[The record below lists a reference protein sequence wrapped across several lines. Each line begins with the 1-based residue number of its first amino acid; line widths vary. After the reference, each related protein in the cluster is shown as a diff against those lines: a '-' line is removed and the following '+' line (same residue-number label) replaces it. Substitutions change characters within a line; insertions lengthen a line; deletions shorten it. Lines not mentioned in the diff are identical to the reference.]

1 MWFPYEQKWKTQFRC
16 KICPDHTGELAD
28 ITSVDDWPG
37 GAPVGDERV
46 GRCLVVARTRAGDT
60 LFRESIKAGY
70 MLAEPAP
77 EGMRGM
83 HDTQGHQVR
92 KKQGVLARLLAMW
105 LNRTALPRFRRI
117 RVLRAA
123 ATAHPIFHMR
133 NLLGARRR
141 LREGQHREEV
151 PQ

>member
-1 MWFPYEQKWKTQFRC
+1 M
-16 KICPDHTGELAD
+16 
-28 ITSVDDWPG
+28 
-37 GAPVGDERV
+37 
-46 GRCLVVARTRAGDT
+46 VARTRAGDA
-60 LFRESIKAGY
+60 LFREALEAGY
-70 MLAEPAP
+70 MIAEPAA

-92 KKQGVLARLLAMW
+92 KKQGILARLVAMFLAGVP
-105 LNRTALPRFRRI
+105 LPRYRRV

-123 ATAHPIFHMR
+123 ATAHPMFHLR

-151 PQ
+151 P